1 MQSGHH
7 IIADERRIPADPG
20 RFNIDPPYQ
29 LGLEMWKAT
38 QLFDDR
44 QAHGAHFVPSSSH
57 VPLPAKLIDGR
68 DGAKPLPHQCGQES
82 QRRNAI
88 GVRSL
93 RSSRRRNV
101 RGVTLDE
108 MTRRVSAMVGA
119 EVRGQESFEEAGRAG
134 ERDPGGGRSYGYKP
148 GRGGCNPRQGG
159 RTFCWRMRSRRP
171 YGTIHRLLPC
181 LRR

>member
-1 MQSGHH
+1 MSDAFRLILVDLILIPRTNSALRCGKRPNSSTTGKRTGHISCQVLH
-7 IIADERRIPADPG
+7 TSRSLQNSLTDAMG
-20 RFNIDPPYQ
+20 
-29 LGLEMWKAT
+29 KAST
-38 QLFDDR
+38 SPMRPEISEEKCL
-44 QAHGAHFVPSSSH
+44 
-57 VPLPAKLIDGR
+57 
-68 DGAKPLPHQCGQES
+68 
-82 QRRNAI
+82 

-93 RSSRRRNV
+93 RSRRRNV

-134 ERDPGGGRSYGYKP
+134 ERDPGGGRSYGHKP